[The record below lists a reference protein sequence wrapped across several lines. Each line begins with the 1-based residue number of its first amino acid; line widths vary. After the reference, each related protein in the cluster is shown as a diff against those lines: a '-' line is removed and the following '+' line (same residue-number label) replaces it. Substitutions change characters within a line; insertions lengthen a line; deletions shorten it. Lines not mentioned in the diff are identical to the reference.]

1 MSNPTPE
8 ILNEMVE
15 IHYQAKNDLL
25 DTAILIST
33 AVENL
38 TRVIEGCHYCE
49 PAFDDVFRV
58 LRIAKD
64 LAYDSADWHNSQA
77 IEIAPQNPEENK

>member
-25 DTAILIST
+25 DTAILIRS
-33 AVENL
+33 AVEDI
-38 TRVIEGCHYCE
+38 TRVIEGCHYCK

-64 LAYDSADWHNSQA
+64 LANDSADWHNSQA
-77 IEIAPQNPEENK
+77 IKIDQDKPKEEE